1 MGNLKSKI
9 NSKKKPLQTT
19 YIKRYQFNPGAV
31 TVKMI
36 GENNESSKPKYSY
49 IYNGVPGGWYV

>member
-36 GENNESSKPKYSY
+36 GENNKSIKPKYSY